1 MTRPRRPTLA
11 VVLPF
16 TPRPAS
22 GGVVSPPHQD
32 NPPVEGDPA
41 PSTRDDRSRDGGW
54 TVHRLADD
62 LALPAVIV
70 ARVARDLGYTDLV
83 FDHLEA
89 AAIVA
94 VLRDGP
100 PPRAA

>member
-16 TPRPAS
+16 TPRPSSAS
-22 GGVVSPPHQD
+22 GAARPHQCP
-32 NPPVEGDPA
+32 PPVEEDPA

-70 ARVARDLGYTDLV
+70 ARVARDLGYTDLI